1 MHVCRRIL
9 WLHILC
15 SFLVQ
20 ISAYVAAGKGAAHD
34 HNFVGSDE
42 TPLRNLQDDVA
53 AQGEKMSTQT
63 SRASSDRATQG
74 EKLSTQA
81 KMLEELLGRLEKQD
95 SKFSELIAEL
105 NHKITE
111 QDQKHTEDISIK
123 NEEIAELNNKIA
135 ALREQDEKHA
145 QGISIKNEEIAA
157 QAIDLSALRERDV
170 EREAQIATLKRRLQ
184 EREEDERRRALQ
196 NADRDDAYGAGG
208 GGVKEAGV
216 GHDGQPQSRRRAT
229 ASTSDANLV
238 KLRAESN
245 KLVIYGD
252 VDIKGDVVVRGRSYG
267 SLLGAAPTPLPTLSG
282 APTESPT
289 PRPSTPP
296 TESPTPIPSTPR
308 PSGPPT
314 PSPTSFTYGK

>member
-1 MHVCRRIL
+1 MRVCRIII
-9 WLHILC
+9 WLNILC
-15 SFLVQ
+15 SFVVKV
-20 ISAYVAAGKGAAHD
+20 SAYVAAGEGAAHD
-34 HNFVGSDE
+34 QIFFGSDE
-42 TPLRNLQDDVA
+42 TPLRNLQGDVA
-53 AQGEKMSTQT
+53 AQGEKMSTWT
-63 SRASSDRATQG
+63 SKTSSDHATVAA
-74 EKLSTQA
+74 QA

-105 NHKITE
+105 NDKIAALNNKLAE
-111 QDQKHTEDISIK
+111 QDRK
-123 NEEIAELNNKIA
+123 NIELNNKIA
-135 ALREQDEKHA
+135 ELREQDEKHA
-145 QGISIKNEEIAA
+145 QDISIKNKEIAK

-184 EREEDERRRALQ
+184 EREKDERRRALQ

-216 GHDGQPQSRRRAT
+216 GPDGQSQSRRRAT
-229 ASTSDANLV
+229 ASTSDANFI
-238 KLRAESN
+238 KLRAEGK
-245 KLVIYGD
+245 KLVIEGD

-296 TESPTPIPSTPR
+296 TESPTPRPSTPR

>member
-1 MHVCRRIL
+1 MRFCRIIVPKKKARNMRVCRIII

-15 SFLVQ
+15 SFVV
-20 ISAYVAAGKGAAHD
+20 SAYGEGAAHD

-42 TPLRNLQDDVA
+42 TPLRNLLDDVA
-53 AQGEKMSTQT
+53 AQGEKMSTPT
-63 SRASSDRATQG
+63 SKTSNDRATVAA
-74 EKLSTQA
+74 QA
-81 KMLEELLGRLEKQD
+81 KLLEELLGRLEKQD
-95 SKFSELIAEL
+95 SKFSELIAE
-105 NHKITE
+105 
-111 QDQKHTEDISIK
+111 QDD
-123 NEEIAELNNKIA
+123 KIA
-135 ALREQDEKHA
+135 K
-145 QGISIKNEEIAA
+145 

-216 GHDGQPQSRRRAT
+216 GPDGQPQSRRRAT

-238 KLRAESN
+238 KLRAEGK

-314 PSPTSFTYGK
+314 PSPTTGPCRRSTTRSQRPSPT

>member
-1 MHVCRRIL
+1 MCVCRIII

-15 SFLVQ
+15 SSVVK
-20 ISAYVAAGKGAAHD
+20 ISAYGEGAAHD

-42 TPLRNLQDDVA
+42 TPLRNLQGDVA
-53 AQGEKMSTQT
+53 AQGEKMSTLT
-63 SRASSDRATQG
+63 SRASSDRATVAA
-74 EKLSTQA
+74 QA

-105 NHKITE
+105 NNKFLEQDRKNIELNKKITE
-111 QDQKHTEDISIK
+111 QGRKITKQDNKIAELCEQDEKHAEDISIK
-123 NEEIAELNNKIA
+123 NEEIAELNSKIA
-135 ALREQDEKHA
+135 ALREQ
-145 QGISIKNEEIAA
+145 
-157 QAIDLSALRERDV
+157 
-170 EREAQIATLKRRLQ
+170 
-184 EREEDERRRALQ
+184 
-196 NADRDDAYGAGG
+196 AGD

-216 GHDGQPQSRRRAT
+216 GPDGQPQSRRRAT

-238 KLRAESN
+238 KLRAEGK
-245 KLVIYGD
+245 KLVIDGD
-252 VDIKGDVVVRGRSYG
+252 VDIKGDIVVRGRSYG

-308 PSGPPT
+308 PSGSPT
-314 PSPTSFTYGK
+314 QSPTSFTYGK

>member
-1 MHVCRRIL
+1 MRVCRIIIPKARIMRVCRIII

-15 SFLVQ
+15 SFVP
-20 ISAYVAAGKGAAHD
+20 AGEGAAHD

-53 AQGEKMSTQT
+53 AQGEKMSTPT
-63 SRASSDRATQG
+63 SRASSDRATVAA
-74 EKLSTQA
+74 QA

-95 SKFSELIAEL
+95 SKFSELIAE
-105 NHKITE
+105 
-111 QDQKHTEDISIK
+111 S
-123 NEEIAELNNKIA
+123 NNKIA
-135 ALREQDEKHA
+135 EQGDKIAEQDNKIA
-145 QGISIKNEEIAA
+145 QQDDKIAK

-184 EREEDERRRALQ
+184 EREEDERRRGLQ

-216 GHDGQPQSRRRAT
+216 GPDGQPQSRRRAT
-229 ASTSDANLV
+229 ATTSDANLV
-238 KLRAESN
+238 KLRAEGK

>member
-1 MHVCRRIL
+1 MPTL
-9 WLHILC
+9 
-15 SFLVQ
+15 
-20 ISAYVAAGKGAAHD
+20 
-34 HNFVGSDE
+34 
-42 TPLRNLQDDVA
+42 
-53 AQGEKMSTQT
+53 T
-63 SRASSDRATQG
+63 SRASSDRATVAA
-74 EKLSTQA
+74 QA

-95 SKFSELIAEL
+95 
-105 NHKITE
+105 
-111 QDQKHTEDISIK
+111 
-123 NEEIAELNNKIA
+123 NKIA
-135 ALREQDEKHA
+135 QQDDK
-145 QGISIKNEEIAA
+145 IAK

-216 GHDGQPQSRRRAT
+216 GPDGQPQNRRRAT

-238 KLRAESN
+238 KLRAEGK

-267 SLLGAAPTPLPTLSG
+267 SLLGAAPTLLPTLGG

-308 PSGPPT
+308 PPEPPT
-314 PSPTSFTYGK
+314 RSPTSFTYGK

>member
-1 MHVCRRIL
+1 MRVCRRIL
-9 WLHILC
+9 WLNILC
-15 SFLVQ
+15 SFAVK
-20 ISAYVAAGKGAAHD
+20 ISAYVAAGEGAAHD

-42 TPLRNLQDDVA
+42 TPLRNPQDDGA
-53 AQGEKMSTQT
+53 AQGEKMSTLT
-63 SRASSDRATQG
+63 SRASSDRATVAA
-74 EKLSTQA
+74 QA
-81 KMLEELLGRLEKQD
+81 KLLEELLGRLEKQD

-105 NHKITE
+105 NSKISE
-111 QDQKHTEDISIK
+111 QDRKNIELNNKIAEQDKKHTDDISIK
-123 NEEIAELNNKIA
+123 NEEVAELNHKIA
-135 ALREQDEKHA
+135 EQDSK
-145 QGISIKNEEIAA
+145 IAA

-216 GHDGQPQSRRRAT
+216 GPDGQPQSRRRAT

-238 KLRAESN
+238 KLRAEGK
-245 KLVIYGD
+245 KLVIDGD

-296 TESPTPIPSTPR
+296 TESPTPMPSTPR

-314 PSPTSFTYGK
+314 PSPTSWTYGK

>member
-1 MHVCRRIL
+1 MPTL
-9 WLHILC
+9 
-15 SFLVQ
+15 
-20 ISAYVAAGKGAAHD
+20 
-34 HNFVGSDE
+34 
-42 TPLRNLQDDVA
+42 
-53 AQGEKMSTQT
+53 T
-63 SRASSDRATQG
+63 SRASSDRATVAA
-74 EKLSTQA
+74 QA
-81 KMLEELLGRLEKQD
+81 KLLEERLGRMEKQD

-111 QDQKHTEDISIK
+111 QDQKHTED
-123 NEEIAELNNKIA
+123 
-135 ALREQDEKHA
+135 
-145 QGISIKNEEIAA
+145 ISIKNEEIAA

-216 GHDGQPQSRRRAT
+216 GPDGQPQSRRRAT
-229 ASTSDANLV
+229 ASRSTSDANLV
-238 KLRAESN
+238 KLRAEGK

-267 SLLGAAPTPLPTLSG
+267 SLLGAAPTPLPTPSG

-289 PRPSTPP
+289 PRSSTPP
-296 TESPTPIPSTPR
+296 TPR

>member
-1 MHVCRRIL
+1 MRVCRIIL

-15 SFLVQ
+15 SFVV
-20 ISAYVAAGKGAAHD
+20 SAYGEGAARD
-34 HNFVGSDE
+34 PNFVGSDE
-42 TPLRNLQDDVA
+42 TPLRNLLDDVA
-53 AQGEKMSTQT
+53 AQGEKMSTRT
-63 SRASSDRATQG
+63 SKASSDRATVAA
-74 EKLSTQA
+74 QA
-81 KMLEELLGRLEKQD
+81 KLLEELLGRLENQD

-105 NHKITE
+105 NSKISE
-111 QDQKHTEDISIK
+111 QDRK
-123 NEEIAELNNKIA
+123 NIELNNKIA
-135 ALREQDEKHA
+135 EQDSK
-145 QGISIKNEEIAA
+145 IAA

-216 GHDGQPQSRRRAT
+216 GPDGQPQSRRRAT

-238 KLRAESN
+238 KLRAEGK

-252 VDIKGDVVVRGRSYG
+252 VDIKGDIVVRGRSYG

-296 TESPTPIPSTPR
+296 TESPTPIPSTPI

>member
-1 MHVCRRIL
+1 
-9 WLHILC
+9 
-15 SFLVQ
+15 
-20 ISAYVAAGKGAAHD
+20 
-34 HNFVGSDE
+34 
-42 TPLRNLQDDVA
+42 
-53 AQGEKMSTQT
+53 MSTQT

-105 NHKITE
+105 NNNISEQGKKIVKQDNKIRE
-111 QDQKHTEDISIK
+111 QDKKIAELRKQDEKHTQDISIK
-123 NEEIAELNNKIA
+123 
-135 ALREQDEKHA
+135 D
-145 QGISIKNEEIAA
+145 EEIAA

-216 GHDGQPQSRRRAT
+216 GPDGQPQSRRRAT

-238 KLRAESN
+238 KLRAEGK